1 LIGLPC
7 PENKKY
13 PWLIPKFS
21 DIERGS
27 RLTPERIEK
36 LKIGKGITKEEREV
50 LMEVLFSREKG
61 ILFDFTEKGVFKPEV
76 EPPHVIWTIAYEPWQ
91 VANFRVPKALE
102 GEVIEIIRKKLEC
115 GTLERCCGPYRNP
128 WFLVPKKD
136 KGYRL
141 INAAQR
147 LNTVTI
153 KDASLPPSAQE
164 YREDFT
170 GFPVLSLL
178 DLFSRYD
185 QMALAEICRDLTG
198 FQTQLGLLIMTTL
211 PQAYTNGVQVFDKLI
226 KKILKD
232 QIPAK

>member
-7 PENKKY
+7 LENKKY

-27 RLTPERIEK
+27 RLTLERIEK
-36 LKIGKGITKEEREV
+36 LKIGKSIMKEEQEV

-61 ILFDFTEKGVFKPEV
+61 ITFDCTKKGVIKPEV
-76 EPPHVIWTIAYEPWQ
+76 EPPHVIPTMAHELWQ

-102 GEVIEIIRKKLEC
+102 REVIEIIRKKLEC
-115 GTLERCCGPYRNP
+115 GALERCCGPYRNP

-147 LNTVTI
+147 LNAVTI
-153 KDASLPPSAQE
+153 KDASLPPSAE
-164 YREDFT
+164 E
-170 GFPVLSLL
+170 SLCGI
-178 DLFSRYD
+178 SS
-185 QMALAEICRDLTG
+185 IILTR
-198 FQTQLGLLIMTTL
+198 F
-211 PQAYTNGVQVFDKLI
+211 
-226 KKILKD
+226 ILRIRPD
-232 QIPAK
+232 GIS